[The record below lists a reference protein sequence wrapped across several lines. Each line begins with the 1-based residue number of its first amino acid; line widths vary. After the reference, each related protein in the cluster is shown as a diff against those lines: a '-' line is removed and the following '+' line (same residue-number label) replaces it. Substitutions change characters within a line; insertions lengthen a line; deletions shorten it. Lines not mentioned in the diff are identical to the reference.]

1 VVRGGGKVGSGL
13 EGKVVQ
19 GEGKVERGK
28 WVGGKG
34 GKGWKESGKGFEG
47 TFMFILYCKGF

>member
-1 VVRGGGKVGSGL
+1 MGSGL

-19 GEGKVERGK
+19 DERKMETGK

-34 GKGWKESGKGFEG
+34 GKARKESGKGFEG